1 MVEITHSGAVRLGG
15 DVVCDG
21 FVYGPGTRVQTHV
34 HMDHL
39 VGFESSKG
47 FQDIVASKPTRS
59 LLIAMKNADLKFR
72 PEFKGIEYGHDF
84 RCGSSKV
91 RLLPSAHML
100 GAAQVQVTLDDGTVL
115 GYSGDFQWP
124 LEHVIQV
131 DTLVVDSTYG
141 SPKRL
146 RRYSQSEVDERFLE
160 LAVGLISEGPLI
172 IVAYRGTL
180 LRALDLINGNLKAP
194 IIGSEG
200 TIKEA
205 QIYSE
210 YGFVMPDISNVKSS
224 TGRQHISEGKY
235 IRLIRKGEKRPDSL
249 GNATQIT
256 LSAYMCD
263 PADPVRKFGDRVFQ
277 VAMTDH
283 ADFQGTIDYIQ
294 ATGAQQIV
302 TDNTRGGHGVELAQE
317 IEARMG
323 IKAMPSDSPS
333 THAWGC

>member
-1 MVEITHSGAVRLGG
+1 MIEVTHSGAVRLGR

-21 FVYGPGTRVQTHV
+21 FIYGPGTRVQTHV

-59 LLIAMKNADLKFR
+59 LLIAMKNADLRFR
-72 PEFKGIEYGHDF
+72 PDFRGIEYGHDI
-84 RCGSSKV
+84 RCGSSNV
-91 RLLPSAHML
+91 RLLASSHML

-124 LEHVIQV
+124 MEHVIQV

-141 SPKRL
+141 SPQ
-146 RRYSQSEVDERFLE
+146 RRRHYSQSEVDERFLE
-160 LAVGLISEGPLI
+160 VAVGSISEGPLI

-180 LRALDLINGNLKAP
+180 LRALDLIDGNLKAP

-205 QIYSE
+205 TIYSE
-210 YGFVMPDISNVKSS
+210 YGFVMPEITDIKSS
-224 TGRQHISEGKY
+224 EGRKLITSGKY

-249 GNATQIT
+249 GNATQIA

-263 PADPVRKFGDRVFQ
+263 PKDPVREFGDKVFQ
-277 VAMTDH
+277 IAMTDH
-283 ADFQGTIDYIQ
+283 ADFSGTIDYVET
-294 ATGAQQIV
+294 TGAKQVI

-317 IEARMG
+317 IEARLG
-323 IKAMPSDSPS
+323 IMAMPSDSPG